1 MKTTN
6 KLSCNAIVDV
16 LAARGVRDIVI
27 SPGSRN
33 APLILAAK
41 SEPRL
46 RCHVVIDE
54 RSAAFVG
61 LGIAIE
67 TQRPVALVC
76 TSGSAVLNYGPALSE
91 AFYRHVPLIAVTADR
106 PSEWIDQDD
115 SQTIRQN
122 GIFENI
128 VKASFELDTDNGTVA
143 QRRFFERTVND
154 ALNTAVELP
163 QGPVHINVRLDQ
175 PLECITERDSQFK
188 AIPFVRSFQETIPVF
203 DSAIIDRLQDKK
215 ILIVAGFGSPDSEL
229 NEAVSRFAVKTG
241 AAVMFEA
248 QSNLNPCCPSV
259 PNIDVTLSSLTQEQ
273 LSELTPDIVI
283 SFGGSLVSR
292 MLKTYLRGCDRLE
305 HWHIGPSQRLIDCFL
320 HLTRQFDCCSS
331 ALFKKLNDIIGD
343 TTTRDYGLKWA
354 QASQKASLRA
364 SEMARTS
371 EWSDLKAMSMIIAA
385 IPGHWHLQLS
395 NGTAVRYAQLF
406 DYKHIARIDCNRG
419 VSGIDGCTSTA
430 VGAHIYY
437 NDVTLLVTG
446 DMSAAYDIGALGLRQ
461 ITPRFKIAVLNNG
474 GGGIF
479 RFVSSTSSLDCL
491 EECFVAKPNF
501 PLHKLAETYGYSY
514 YEVDCENNFEQ
525 NFKAFAAESERPA
538 ILNIITPGPTSG
550 EILKEFFKNLR

>member
-6 KLSCNAIVDV
+6 KLSCNAIIDV

-33 APLILAAK
+33 APLIVAAK

-115 SQTIRQN
+115 SQTIRQT

-154 ALNTAVELP
+154 ALNTAIGLP

-175 PLECITERDSQFK
+175 PLGCITERDSLFK
-188 AIPFVRSFQETIPVF
+188 AIPFVRSFQETIPV
-203 DSAIIDRLQDKK
+203 IDCSLIERLQDKK
-215 ILIVAGFGSPDSEL
+215 ILIVAGFGYPDSEL

-320 HLTRQFDCCSS
+320 HLTRQFDCCPS
-331 ALFKKLNDIIGD
+331 ALFKKLNDIISE
-343 TTTRDYGLKWA
+343 TTSRDYGLKWA
-354 QASQKASLRA
+354 QASQKAYLRA
-364 SEMARTS
+364 SEIASTS

-395 NGTAVRYAQLF
+395 NGTAVRYTQLF
-406 DYKHIARIDCNRG
+406 DYKRIARIDCNRG

-437 NDVTLLVTG
+437 DDVTLLVTG
-446 DMSAAYDIGALGLRQ
+446 DMSAAYDIGALGLQQ

-479 RFVSSTSSLDCL
+479 RFVNSTSSLDCL

-501 PLHKLAETYGYSY
+501 PLHKLAEAYGYAY
-514 YEVDCENNFEQ
+514 YETDCENNFEH